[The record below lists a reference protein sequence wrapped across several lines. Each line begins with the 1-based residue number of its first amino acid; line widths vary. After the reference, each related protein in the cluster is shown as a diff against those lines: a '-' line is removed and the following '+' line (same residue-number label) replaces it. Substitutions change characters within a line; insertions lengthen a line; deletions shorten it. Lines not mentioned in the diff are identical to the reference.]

1 VHPSPLEGQETLTSR
16 RKRAKAAQ
24 VIQQPADIDP
34 RAEKLRRALL
44 GLLTALI
51 VARPLVL
58 GEDPGMTSPLSNASG
73 LLLSVLW
80 FIAAVGWGVWRAW
93 SRQLSWRG
101 SAVEAALLVVVALV
115 FFSVPGVTRYKH
127 AGTLVAC
134 EWLIL
139 LLAFCLVRQLAR
151 SREDNQAL
159 LAAIVATGLSLAIYA
174 IYQYGIE
181 LPALRAK
188 FASNTEALKQALGVE
203 GTLDETTLDHLRR
216 RILEDNV
223 FATYAHP
230 NSFAGYIVLLF
241 PCAVGYAL
249 VCWRRWP
256 WGWRALCTSGFVLLF
271 AAALWLTH
279 SRGAILATL
288 AVGLVVLLIQ
298 GWLFLWRH
306 KPWLLGGL
314 LVLIGAG
321 LLAAR
326 TDWGTAGLTKG
337 VRSAGLRTGYWSATW
352 NMIREQPFRGVGPG
366 NFGRR
371 YPHYMFASAFE
382 KVQDPHNF
390 VLEVWATSGLFALA
404 ALLAALALFFLRTW
418 IALRRRLIEPPVENQ
433 TDNDAGFRICWEF
446 YLGGM
451 AGLLLGFLLR
461 AIDEPASD
469 ILMEGFLS
477 AGRSLIWF
485 AAFTLLNTI
494 PWPGRGRLLALAA
507 GVAALLLNLLVSG
520 GIALPS
526 VAQPLW
532 IVAALALN
540 VPQEDSSP
548 LKRPRPWFESMVPL
562 PLLAGASVAYLVLV
576 FYPVVSGTAALAEA
590 RGYAAQW
597 QKTIAPL
604 LIQRPPDAK
613 PTPQEQAL
621 LVRSFEYLKG
631 HVLKPLEEAIRQ
643 DPGDVTPRLEL
654 ANWYLEMAMLFPA
667 NNQFF
672 KLARDQIAA
681 VQNLDPYNKEGYL
694 VLNRLYVK
702 AAERTKSQEASEYV
716 RAATALEKAVE
727 LDPTE
732 ARLRYQ
738 AAEAWFRAGD
748 PVQGRRQ
755 AAAAVEYDLSSAVPE
770 RKLGEQRQKQIQL
783 WLEKPVS
790 K

>member
-1 VHPSPLEGQETLTSR
+1 VPENPLKRQETPTSR
-16 RKRAKAAQ
+16 RKRTKAAQ
-24 VIQQPADIDP
+24 DIQQSADIDP
-34 RAEKLRRALL
+34 RADKLRRALL

-58 GEDPGMTSPLSNASG
+58 GEDPGMTSPLSSASG
-73 LLLSVLW
+73 LVLSVLW
-80 FIAAVGWGVWRAW
+80 FITAVGWGAWRAW
-93 SRQLSWRG
+93 SGQLGWRG
-101 SAVEAALLVVVALV
+101 SAVEAALLLVVALV
-115 FFSVPGVTRYKH
+115 FFSVPGNTRYKH

-134 EWLIL
+134 EWFIL

-151 SREDNQAL
+151 AREDNQAL
-159 LAAIVATGLSLAIYA
+159 LAAIVATGLSLAVYA

-181 LPALRAK
+181 LPGLRTK
-188 FASNTEALKQALGVE
+188 FASNAEALKQALGAGV
-203 GTLDETTLDHLRR
+203 TLDETNLDHLRR
-216 RILEDNV
+216 RLLEDNV

-230 NSFAGYIVLLF
+230 NSFAGYLSLLL

-256 WGWRALCTSGFVLLF
+256 WGWRALSTSGFSLLF
-271 AAALWLTH
+271 AVALWLTH

-288 AVGLVVLLIQ
+288 AVGLVVVIIQ
-298 GWLFLWRH
+298 GRQFLWRH
-306 KPWLLGGL
+306 RLWLLGGG
-314 LVLIGAG
+314 LVLLGAVM
-321 LLAAR
+321 LALR
-326 TDWGTAGLTKG
+326 TDWGGVGITKG
-337 VRSAGLRTGYWSATW
+337 VRSAGLRTGYWSAAW

-371 YPHYMFASAFE
+371 YAHYMSASAFE

-390 VLEVWATSGLFALA
+390 VLEVWATSGFFAVT
-404 ALLAALALFFLRTW
+404 ALLAALAFFFLR
-418 IALRRRLIEPPVENQ
+418 IRKALRGVLTEAPEEDR
-433 TDNDAGFRICWEF
+433 TDEDAGYRIRWEF

-461 AIDEPASD
+461 ALDQPASD
-469 ILMEGFLS
+469 ILMEGLLS

-485 AAFTLLNTI
+485 AAFAILVDI
-494 PWPGRGRLLALAA
+494 PWPGYGRLLALAT

-540 VPQEDSSP
+540 VPQEGSSR
-548 LKRPRPWFESMVPL
+548 LKRPRPWFESVVPL
-562 PLLAGASVAYLVLV
+562 PLLAGISLAYLVLIL
-576 FYPVVSGTAALAEA
+576 YPVVSCTAALAEA

-604 LIQRPPDAK
+604 LIEQPPDTK
-613 PTPQEQAL
+613 PTPQAQAL
-621 LVRSFEYLKG
+621 QVRSFEYLKS

-654 ANWYLEMAMLFPA
+654 ANWYLETAMLFPA
-667 NNQFF
+667 SNQFF
-672 KLARDQIAA
+672 KQARDQIAA
-681 VQNLDPYNKEGYL
+681 VQKLDPYNKEGYL
-694 VLNRLYVK
+694 ALNRLHVR
-702 AAERTKSQEASEYV
+702 AAERTKPQDASEYV
-716 RAATALEKAVE
+716 RAATAMEKAVE

-732 ARLRYQ
+732 ARLRFQ

-748 PVQGRRQ
+748 AVQGRRQ
-755 AAAAVEYDLSSAVPE
+755 AAAAVEYDQLSAVPE
-770 RKLGEQRQKQIQL
+770 RKLSEQQHKQVQA
-783 WLEKPVS
+783 WLENPVS